1 MINYNV
7 NNLIDKTLKRF
18 YKTYALT
25 LDTDDFVNPKTNH
38 IISKFID
45 KNLKQKLKEI
55 CKEDKKY
62 QQQIKKQQKQ
72 LIKQQKQENKKPNKF
87 LVLVKSLFCKRVVK
101 DKETDKSVSDYGR
114 PLTTDSE

>member
-7 NNLIDKTLKRF
+7 NKLIDKTLKRF

-25 LDTDDFVNPKTNH
+25 LDTDDFVNPKTNK

-45 KNLKQKLKEI
+45 KNLKRKLKEI

-62 QQQIKKQQKQ
+62 QQQLKKQQKQ
-72 LIKQQKQENKKPNKF
+72 EDKKNHQSKIS
-87 LVLVKSLFCKRVVK
+87 LLWKSLFHKRIVK
-101 DKETDKSVSDYGR
+101 DKGTDK
-114 PLTTDSE
+114 

>member
-25 LDTDDFVNPKTNH
+25 LDTDDFVNPKTNR

-45 KNLKQKLKEI
+45 KKLKGKLKEI

-62 QQQIKKQQKQ
+62 QQQLKKQQR
-72 LIKQQKQENKKPNKF
+72 QENKKNHQSKI
-87 LVLVKSLFCKRVVK
+87 LLLWKNLFRKRVVNGNGK
-101 DKETDKSVSDYGR
+101 DK
-114 PLTTDSE
+114 

>member
-25 LDTDDFVNPKTNH
+25 LDTDDFVNPKTNR

-45 KNLKQKLKEI
+45 KKLKGKLKEI
-55 CKEDKKY
+55 SKEDKKY
-62 QQQIKKQQKQ
+62 QQQLKK
-72 LIKQQKQENKKPNKF
+72 LQKQENKKPNKF

-101 DKETDKSVSDYGR
+101 EKETDKSVSDYGR

>member
-25 LDTDDFVNPKTNH
+25 LDTDDFVNPKTNR

-45 KNLKQKLKEI
+45 KNLKKKLKEI
-55 CKEDKKY
+55 CKVDKKY
-62 QQQIKKQQKQ
+62 QRQLKKQQR
-72 LIKQQKQENKKPNKF
+72 QENKKNHQSKILLLWKNLF
-87 LVLVKSLFCKRVVK
+87 HKRIVKE
-101 DKETDKSVSDYGR
+101 KETDK
-114 PLTTDSE
+114 